1 MNTPITPRLL
11 NDVPETKST
20 KVMLYDL
27 KPIRESIE
35 HGIRSFGNRTG
46 LQITTTTKNTD
57 AGTVE
62 ITITVVHLPPRG
74 PGGGDPPHPPKKVF
88 AWE

>member
-11 NDVPETKST
+11 EDPQEPKST

-27 KPIRESIE
+27 KPIRESIQQAIKSC
-35 HGIRSFGNRTG
+35 GKQTNVVVTN
-46 LQITTTTKNTD
+46 TTK
-57 AGTVE
+57 TVDTHTIE
-62 ITITVVHLPPRG
+62 VTITVQHHPRG
-74 PGGGDPPHPPKKVF
+74 PGGGDPSHPPKKAF

>member
-1 MNTPITPRLL
+1 MSKPITPRLL
-11 NDVPETKST
+11 DDVPKPKST

-35 HGIRSFGNRTG
+35 HGIRSFGKRTNV
-46 LQITTTTKNTD
+46 LINSTTKNIDTD
-57 AGTVE
+57 TVE
-62 ITITVVHLPPRG
+62 ITITVQHHPRG
-74 PGGGDPPHPPKKVF
+74 PGGGDPPHPPKKAF

>member
-11 NDVPETKST
+11 DDAAKPAST

-27 KPIRESIE
+27 KQIRQNIE
-35 HGIRSFGNRTG
+35 QGIKSFGKRTS
-46 LQITTTTKNTD
+46 LLITSQTKKID
-57 AGTVE
+57 ADTVE
-62 ITITVVHLPPRG
+62 ITITVQHHPRG
-74 PGGGDPPHPPKKVF
+74 PGGGDPSHPPKKAF